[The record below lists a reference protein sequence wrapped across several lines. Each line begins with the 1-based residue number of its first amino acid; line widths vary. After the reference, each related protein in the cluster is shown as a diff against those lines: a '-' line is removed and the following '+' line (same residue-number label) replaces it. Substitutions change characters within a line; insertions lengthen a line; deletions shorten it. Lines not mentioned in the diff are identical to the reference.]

1 MVDPL
6 LPAAPARR
14 SIGLVTL
21 PGSAVGWP
29 AHLSP
34 DPFGPAGFGRGT
46 GDAGGFVRLDPE
58 QSSGSDRALLDSMD
72 QLEWAAGSFSL
83 GSRRD

>member
-1 MVDPL
+1 VVDAL
-6 LPAAPARR
+6 FLPAPARR
-14 SIGLVTL
+14 PIGLVAL

-29 AHLSP
+29 AHFSP
-34 DPFGPAGFGRGT
+34 DPAGFGRGA

-58 QSSGSDRALLDSMD
+58 QSSGSGRALLDSMD
-72 QLEWAAGSFSL
+72 QLEWATGSFSL